1 MDGVRVGVNA
11 GAAAENIGEHGLSRR
26 CGGVGDGGGA
36 GSAHRLVYDVS
47 FRQCG
52 GVGDGGGAGSA
63 HKLEDD
69 MSFRRCGGVGVGA
82 GAGSA
87 HRLVEWES
95 SR

>member
-11 GAAAENIGEHGLSRR
+11 GAAAENIGEYGLSRR
-26 CGGVGDGGGA
+26 
-36 GSAHRLVYDVS
+36 
-47 FRQCG
+47 CG